1 MGQVFRAH
9 DPRLGRAVA
18 IKVSREEFTSRFQ
31 REARAI
37 AALNHP
43 HVCTLYDIGPGYLAM
58 AFIEGETLADRLARG
73 RLGVERALLFG
84 AQIAGALA
92 AAHARGIVHRDLKPG
107 NIMLGKSGVKVL
119 DFGLAASTGGTSLQ
133 DATRTMAGTAV
144 GTPAYMAP
152 EQLQG
157 GPADARADVYALGL
171 LLHEMATGV
180 RPPATCGVALPAR
193 FAEVVQRCLNV
204 DPDERWQSARDLQT
218 QLEWMLRDMQDPDVP
233 RTRDSRI
240 AWRWVLGAAATLAVL
255 AAAALLFRR
264 ASPIEQPVTFSSI
277 LPPEGSR
284 IERIAVLSPDG
295 RSLVFT
301 ASAGNDPPQLWIRSL
316 DAPEPVPLPGTTN
329 GWHPFW
335 SPDSRWVAFY
345 AQGVLKKIDTRG
357 GAPVPLYTIP
367 GGGGTGGTWSPQG
380 QIIFSAGFF
389 SPLLKI
395 PAAGGSPS
403 VAAETDVAGSAF
415 PWFLPDGEHFL
426 FVSWP
431 GSGRATLRV
440 GSLRSTDSRTLME
453 VDSNVIYAS
462 GHLLYMRGDSLVAQ
476 PFDADALRTTGEAV
490 LVAEPVRRLQG
501 GLISAGMFSASRTG
515 LLAFQSGAA
524 TPDLQLTWFDREGN
538 AVGQLGDAKRFW
550 DVRFS
555 PDGRNLLASV
565 PDEVG
570 NFDLWKFDMI
580 RGLAGRFTTD
590 DVGEYYGVWSAD
602 GRTVYFNSTRGGH
615 YDLYRTPAAGGA
627 GELLHADDM
636 EKVPTSV
643 SKDGRNLLYFTGGS
657 RFKLW
662 RLPLLPDQG
671 GAPLRP
677 VPMSGTTF
685 NAAWAQFSPD
695 DEWIAYQSDE
705 SGQSEVYVA
714 RFAEPARGYRISAS
728 GGTLPRWRADGKA
741 IFFADRSGMLQE
753 AQLRITEDGVDVT
766 GVNRVFSRVRI
777 GHGYPYDVVAD
788 ASRALVAIDVAA
800 PSSGEPLT
808 LVENWT
814 AIRR

>member
-1 MGQVFRAH
+1 MQPTRIGPYTIDALLGEGGMGQVFRAH
-9 DPRLGRAVA
+9 DPRLGRTVA

-58 AFIEGETLADRLARG
+58 EFIEGETLADRLARG

-218 QLEWMLRDMQDPDVP
+218 QLEWMLRDMKDPDVP

-316 DAPEPVPLPGTTN
+316 DAPEPVPL
-329 GWHPFW
+329 
-335 SPDSRWVAFY
+335 Y
-345 AQGVLKKIDTRG
+345 A
-357 GAPVPLYTIP
+357 IP

-380 QIIFSAGFF
+380 QIMFLRRI
-389 SPLLKI
+389 LL
-395 PAAGGSPS
+395 SL
-403 VAAETDVAGSAF
+403 AED
-415 PWFLPDGEHFL
+415 
-426 FVSWP
+426 P
-431 GSGRATLRV
+431 GSRGIPIRGRGNRCGRKRL
-440 GSLRSTDSRTLME
+440 
-453 VDSNVIYAS
+453 
-462 GHLLYMRGDSLVAQ
+462 SLVPAGW
-476 PFDADALRTTGEAV
+476 RTSCSCRGPAPV
-490 LVAEPVRRLQG
+490 VRRCGWVRCGQ
-501 GLISAGMFSASRTG
+501 RT
-515 LLAFQSGAA
+515 A
-524 TPDLQLTWFDREGN
+524 
-538 AVGQLGDAKRFW
+538 
-550 DVRFS
+550 
-555 PDGRNLLASV
+555 
-565 PDEVG
+565 
-570 NFDLWKFDMI
+570 
-580 RGLAGRFTTD
+580 
-590 DVGEYYGVWSAD
+590 
-602 GRTVYFNSTRGGH
+602 
-615 YDLYRTPAAGGA
+615 
-627 GELLHADDM
+627 
-636 EKVPTSV
+636 
-643 SKDGRNLLYFTGGS
+643 
-657 RFKLW
+657 
-662 RLPLLPDQG
+662 
-671 GAPLRP
+671 RP
-677 VPMSGTTF
+677 
-685 NAAWAQFSPD
+685 
-695 DEWIAYQSDE
+695 
-705 SGQSEVYVA
+705 
-714 RFAEPARGYRISAS
+714 
-728 GGTLPRWRADGKA
+728 
-741 IFFADRSGMLQE
+741 
-753 AQLRITEDGVDVT
+753 
-766 GVNRVFSRVRI
+766 
-777 GHGYPYDVVAD
+777 
-788 ASRALVAIDVAA
+788 
-800 PSSGEPLT
+800 
-808 LVENWT
+808 
-814 AIRR
+814 